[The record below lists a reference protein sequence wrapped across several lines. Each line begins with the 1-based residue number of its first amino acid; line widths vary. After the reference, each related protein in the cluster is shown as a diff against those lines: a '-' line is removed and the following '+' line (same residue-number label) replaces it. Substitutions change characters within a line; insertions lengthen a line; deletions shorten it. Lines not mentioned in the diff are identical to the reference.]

1 MIGKTVSHYRILTKL
16 GEGGMGVVYVAEDTR
31 LKRKVAL
38 KVLPTEMARDPGR
51 LERFQREAE
60 AVAALNNPN
69 IVTIH
74 SVEEAGGIHFITME
88 LVEGKNLHHVIPAD
102 GFTLETFFDLAL
114 QLTDALSAAHD
125 KGIIHRDLKP
135 GNIIVCA
142 DGRVKVLDFGLAKL
156 RIEALTGEETRL
168 LSGELTGDG
177 VVLGTVPYMSPEQIE
192 GKEIDHRSD
201 IFSLGIILYEM
212 ATGRRPFQGHS
223 QAALTSSV
231 LRDTPALLTD
241 LKADL
246 PRHLARIVAH
256 CLEKE
261 PDHRCQTAKELRN
274 QLLNLRREL
283 DSEKVLRSGSGTAVP
298 ARRKPWRLPI
308 WAAATAVVVLMG
320 FAVYQQLRHRG
331 DGGQSPSEEV
341 QSAQADARG
350 RKMLVVLPF
359 ENLGPPEDEYFADG
373 ITEELTARLA
383 GIEGLAV
390 IARTSAMQYRKT
402 AKTIAQIGQELGV
415 EYVLEGT
422 IRWQRISGGKS
433 RVRVTPQLI
442 RVTDATHVWAD
453 VYQEDMTD
461 IFQVQS
467 DIGSQ
472 VALALDIVLLEPERK
487 ALAAEPTRNL
497 DAYRAY
503 LRGLDYRGRG
513 IYSEETRRLEVQ
525 MYERAVELDPDF
537 ALAYA
542 ALSRAHA
549 NLLNLGMD
557 RTPERLAMAKTA
569 AERALALQPELPAAH
584 LALGY
589 YYYYGLRDYEQ
600 ALVQFEIAAE
610 ALPHDNNTL
619 QSFAWIRRRQ
629 GRWDEALQYATR
641 AFSLNPRDAT
651 LAREMGNINLAMRR
665 YGEAEEYYDRSIALA
680 PDQQAAFV
688 LKAMKYWASA
698 GDLITARS
706 VLEAMPDRIDPFT
719 TYFWYWQELCER
731 NYEQVLDRL
740 ASVPYELFEFA
751 AVLVP
756 KVALEGYVYSY
767 MGEQE
772 LSRQAMLAAL
782 ALLEKEVAARPE
794 DARVHSALG
803 GVLAVLGR
811 KEEAIREGKQGVDLF
826 PVSRDA
832 LHGPRHIQ
840 DLADIYVT
848 VGEYDSAL
856 EQIEYLLSIPTMVSV
871 ELLKLHPAMDPL
883 RDHPEFR
890 RLQEQYARPGR

>member
-88 LVEGKNLHHVIPAD
+88 LVEGQNLHHVIPVD

-114 QLTDALSAAHD
+114 PLTDALSAAHD

-135 GNIIVCA
+135 GNIIVGE

-156 RIEALTGEETRL
+156 RIEVLPGEETRL

-177 VVLGTVPYMSPEQIE
+177 VVLGTVPYMSPEQVE

-201 IFSLGIILYEM
+201 IFSLGIILFEM

-341 QSAQADARG
+341 RSTQADAMG

-383 GIEGLAV
+383 G
-390 IARTSAMQYRKT
+390 
-402 AKTIAQIGQELGV
+402 GV

-472 VALALDIVLLEPERK
+472 VAQALDIVLLEPERK

-589 YYYYGLRDYEQ
+589 YYYYGLRDYDQ

-629 GRWDEALQYATR
+629 GRWDEALLYAKR

-706 VLEAMPDRIDPFT
+706 VLEAMPARTDPFT
-719 TYFWYWQELCER
+719 TYFWYWQELFER

-756 KVALEGYVYSY
+756 KIALEGYVYSY
-767 MGEQE
+767 MGEPE

-803 GVLAVLGR
+803 NVLAVLGR
-811 KEEAIREGKQGVDLF
+811 KEEAIREGKQGVDLY

-848 VGEYDSAL
+848 VGEYDIAL
-856 EQIEYLLSIPTMVSV
+856 EQIEYLLSIPTFVSV
-871 ELLKLHPAMDPL
+871 ELLKLHPLMDPL
-883 RDHPEFR
+883 HDHPEFR
-890 RLQEQYARPGR
+890 RLEEQYARPGP